1 MIVKLHEQKPTR
13 KSYSHFADGEIE
25 THSNNSGTER
35 CGQLGS
41 KSGVDPPKATL
52 LVLYYS
58 GPVLHLNF
66 DGKFATTQKN
76 FNKGNYLWKC
86 LLKIFFYY

>member
-25 THSNNSGTER
+25 THGNNITYSGTQR

-41 KSGVDPPKATL
+41 KSGADPPKATL

-58 GPVLHLNF
+58 GPVLHFNF
-66 DGKFATTQKN
+66 DGKFAAS
-76 FNKGNYLWKC
+76 
-86 LLKIFFYY
+86 